1 MQTKKW
7 EDILQFIA
15 LFLFIVLLN
24 IYASRYFFR
33 IDLTEEKRFTISA
46 PTKKLLSELDDQ
58 VFVEVY
64 LDGELNAGFKRLQN
78 SIRENLDEFV
88 IYSNNKIQYKF
99 VNPDQASSEQDR
111 RAFYQQLMGKG
122 IQPTNLFET
131 VNGKKV
137 EKIIFPSAL
146 ISYKSKE
153 TPVLLLKGNT
163 AATPMEQLNQSI
175 ENVEYELI
183 NAIKKL
189 TIKQKPSIAIIEG
202 HDELRP
208 IDMADLTTSL
218 DEFYVVDRLNL
229 AENNLDG
236 YDAVMIA
243 QPKKRFSELEKYKL
257 DQYIMK
263 GGKALFFID
272 AIQMN
277 LDSISKGGAYAFG
290 YDLNLNDML
299 FKYGIRINLNL
310 VQDTEMGRILV
321 NVGQFGDKP
330 NLRGVPWPYYV
341 IINRFKRMPIT
352 KNLNGIYSRFLS
364 TIDTIKTPNVVKTP
378 LLLTNQY
385 SRIRNMPNV
394 VSLEELKTD
403 LKPELFTQSHLP
415 ICYLLEGRFTSL
427 YKNRFAPDSAEN
439 KTVKQESEPTKIIV
453 FSDGDIPRNE
463 IDRRNGQP
471 LPLGYDPLSQQTFSN
486 KDFVMNALAYLID
499 EKGVIDSRNKE
510 ITLRP
515 LDKFRIQEEKFFWQ
529 MLNLVLPI
537 VVIIGFGI
545 LRFWWRKKKY
555 EVKEEVE

>member
-7 EDILQFIA
+7 ENILQFIA
-15 LFLFIVLLN
+15 LFLLIVLLN
-24 IYASRYFFR
+24 IYATRYFFR
-33 IDLTEEKRFTISA
+33 LDLTEEKRFTISE
-46 PTKKLLSELDDQ
+46 PTKNLLRQLDDQ
-58 VFVEVY
+58 VYIEVY
-64 LDGELNAGFKRLQN
+64 LEGELNAGFKRLQN

-88 IYSNNKIQYKF
+88 IYSNNKVQYKF
-99 VNPDQASSEQDR
+99 VNPDEASNEQDR
-111 RAFYQQLMGKG
+111 NAFYRQLVSKG

-131 VNGKKV
+131 VDGKKV

-146 ISYKSKE
+146 ISYKNKE
-153 TPVLLLKGNT
+153 APTLLLKGNT
-163 AATPMEQLNQSI
+163 AAAPLEQLNQSV

-229 AENNLDG
+229 QESNLDG
-236 YDAVMIA
+236 YDAVIVA
-243 QPKKRFSELEKYKL
+243 QPKKRFAEIEKYKL
-257 DQYIMK
+257 DQYIMN

-290 YDLNLNDML
+290 YDLNINDML

-310 VQDTEMGRILV
+310 IQDTEMGRILV
-321 NVGQFGDKP
+321 NVGQLGNKP
-330 NLRGVPWPYYV
+330 NLRGVPWPYHV

-352 KNLNGIYSRFLS
+352 KNLNGIYTRFLS

-385 SRIRNMPNV
+385 SRVRNMPNM

-403 LKPELFTQSHLP
+403 LRPELFTQSFLP
-415 ICYLLEGRFTSL
+415 VCYLLEGRFTSL
-427 YKNRFAPDSAEN
+427 FKNRFAPDSAKN
-439 KTVKQESEPTKIIV
+439 TVVKQESEPTKIIV

-463 IDRRNGQP
+463 IDKRNGQP

-486 KDFVMNALAYLID
+486 KDFIMNALAYMID
-499 EKGVIDSRNKE
+499 EKGLIDSRNKE

-515 LDKFRIQEEKFFWQ
+515 LDKFRIQEEKLSWQ
-529 MLNLVLPI
+529 IINLILPI
-537 VVIIGFGI
+537 IFIIGFGV

-555 EVKEEVE
+555 EIKE

>member
-7 EDILQFIA
+7 EDVLQCIA

-33 IDLTEEKRFTISA
+33 LDLTEEKRFTISA

-64 LDGELNAGFKRLQN
+64 LDGELNAGFKRLQT

-99 VNPDQASSEQDR
+99 VNPDQASNEQDR
-111 RAFYQQLMGKG
+111 RAFYQQLVSKG

-189 TIKQKPSIAIIEG
+189 TIKQKPSIALIEG

-229 AENNLDG
+229 AESNLDG

-257 DQYIMK
+257 DQYIMN

-299 FKYGIRINLNL
+299 FKYGVRINLNL

-352 KNLNGIYSRFLS
+352 KNLNGIYSRFIS

-385 SRIRNMPNV
+385 SRVRNMPNV

-403 LKPELFTQSHLP
+403 LKPELFTQSYLP
-415 ICYLLEGRFTSL
+415 VCYLLEGRFTSL

-499 EKGVIDSRNKE
+499 EKGVIASRNKE

-515 LDKFRIQEEKFFWQ
+515 LDKFRVQEEKFFWQ
-529 MLNLVLPI
+529 VVNLVLPV
-537 VVIIGFGI
+537 VVIIGFGM

-555 EVKEEVE
+555 EVKEKVE